1 MNSVKSCISSIR
13 SNALLCGLL
22 LAFIVLVAE
31 ANEQPKRAGFVGMRG
46 KKDAGNFYDMYGFGD
61 YSGVP
66 EQDMLYELK
75 RGSSGFVGMRG
86 KKSGD
91 DNSWNLRYYI
101 GLPNFKWW
109 ILAPTQNNCYHFFGQ
124 NYPITKSQTQIFAPL
139 GTSAT
144 PDSTTPCKETQEAT
158 LDSLEWGARSLPLTS
173 WSLSNLFIVTIP
185 LNYYHQ
191 AFNQDNY

>member
-61 YSGVP
+61 YNGVP

-91 DNSWNLRYYI
+91 DNSWNLRYYV
-101 GLPNFKWW
+101 GLPNFKW
-109 ILAPTQNNCYHFFGQ
+109 
-124 NYPITKSQTQIFAPL
+124 
-139 GTSAT
+139 
-144 PDSTTPCKETQEAT
+144 
-158 LDSLEWGARSLPLTS
+158 
-173 WSLSNLFIVTIP
+173 
-185 LNYYHQ
+185 
-191 AFNQDNY
+191 

>member
-1 MNSVKSCISSIR
+1 
-13 SNALLCGLL
+13 
-22 LAFIVLVAE
+22 
-31 ANEQPKRAGFVGMRG
+31 MRG

-101 GLPNFKWW
+101 GLPNFKW
-109 ILAPTQNNCYHFFGQ
+109 
-124 NYPITKSQTQIFAPL
+124 
-139 GTSAT
+139 
-144 PDSTTPCKETQEAT
+144 
-158 LDSLEWGARSLPLTS
+158 
-173 WSLSNLFIVTIP
+173 
-185 LNYYHQ
+185 
-191 AFNQDNY
+191 